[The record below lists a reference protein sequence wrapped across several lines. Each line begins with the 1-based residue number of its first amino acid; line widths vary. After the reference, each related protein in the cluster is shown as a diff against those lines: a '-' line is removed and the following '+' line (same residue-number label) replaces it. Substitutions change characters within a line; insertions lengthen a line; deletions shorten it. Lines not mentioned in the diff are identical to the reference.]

1 MTRTRLTTKGLVLF
15 VMTILVMSVAGL
27 AFVFKMVDF
36 ATTIGDDDV
45 AGFGAVSVAT
55 YLTGM
60 LPLLLLT
67 LWAAFSGRFRDV
79 ERPKY
84 RMFEL
89 HEEIER
95 GGELAPEV
103 RRG

>member
-1 MTRTRLTTKGLVLF
+1 MKTRLTTKGLVLF
-15 VMTILVMSVAGL
+15 GMTILVMTVAGL
-27 AFVFKMVDF
+27 AFVFKMADF
-36 ATTIGDDDV
+36 AMTIVDDDV

-55 YLTGM
+55 YLAGM

-79 ERPKY
+79 ERPKF

-89 HEEIER
+89 DDEIER
-95 GGELAPEV
+95 GGELGPEV

>member
-1 MTRTRLTTKGLVLF
+1 MRRHITTKGLVLF

-27 AFVFKMVDF
+27 AFVFKMADF
-36 ATTIGDDDV
+36 AMTIADDDV

-79 ERPKY
+79 ERPKF

-89 HEEIER
+89 DEEIER
-95 GGELAPEV
+95 GGELAPGA

>member
-1 MTRTRLTTKGLVLF
+1 MRRHITTKGLVLF

-27 AFVFKMVDF
+27 AFVFKMADF
-36 ATTIGDDDV
+36 AMTIVDDDV

-79 ERPKY
+79 ERPKF

-89 HEEIER
+89 DEEIER
-95 GGELAPEV
+95 GGELSPGA

>member
-1 MTRTRLTTKGLVLF
+1 MNRVTNKRLILF
-15 VMTILVMSVAGL
+15 VMTILV
-27 AFVFKMVDF
+27 
-36 ATTIGDDDV
+36 TCV
-45 AGFGAVSVAT
+45 AGFAFLNKMAEFVMTIVNDEVSGFGVVSVVT
-55 YLTGM
+55 YLAGM

-67 LWAAFSGRFRDV
+67 LWAAFSGRFRDI

-89 HEEIER
+89 DQEIER
-95 GGELAPEV
+95 GGELTPEP

>member
-1 MTRTRLTTKGLVLF
+1 MKTRLTTKGLVLL
-15 VMTILVMSVAGL
+15 VMTILVVTVAGL
-27 AFVFKMVDF
+27 AFVFKMTDF
-36 ATTIGDDDV
+36 AMTIVKHDV
-45 AGFGAVSVAT
+45 VGFGAVSVAT
-55 YLTGM
+55 YLMGM

-67 LWAAFSGRFRDV
+67 LWAAFSGRFRDI

-89 HEEIER
+89 DAEIER
-95 GGELAPEV
+95 GGELKPEV